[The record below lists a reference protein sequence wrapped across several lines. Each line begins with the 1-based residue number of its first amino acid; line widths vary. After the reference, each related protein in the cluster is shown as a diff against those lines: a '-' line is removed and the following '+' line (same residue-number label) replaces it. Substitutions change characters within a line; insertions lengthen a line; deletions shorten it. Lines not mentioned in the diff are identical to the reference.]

1 MEKKQNQPWWGL
13 AFVWAGAL
21 VSIPSII
28 LGGTLVAGMTFSK
41 TLLTALVGYS
51 LVVVI
56 MIFQGMQSSDL
67 GQPTVK
73 AAEYAFGKKGS
84 QRVISLLITI
94 GCLGWFGIQANVAG
108 ASFVKLLQSFN
119 ITIPVWF
126 ADVLWGVIMVATAIY
141 GIKAVRWLTYIAVPY
156 LIIVVIYGLF
166 VALHTTSWQSL
177 LSYQPQ
183 TTMSFASGLTTTLGG
198 FALGAVIAGDYSQYT
213 AKRSDVVKAAIFGVI
228 PAGVLMIAVGA
239 ILAIAYHSND
249 ISTLFVRVAT
259 PIVGGLA
266 LVLATWKVNVINA
279 FSGGIAFN
287 NLFGIPQKY
296 QKVMVFGV
304 GMVGTV
310 LAIVGIM
317 NYFEP
322 AMSLLGAMVPP
333 AAGVM
338 CATYWVINKGKV
350 DAKAVVPDYKWIGIV
365 SWVLGAVIAAVPV
378 VLSFFPQAP
387 HFAINPLTGIVVSLV
402 AYLVL
407 HKFAG
412 KAETEEVEA

>member
-1 MEKKQNQPWWGL
+1 MKKKQNQPWWGL

-28 LGGTLVAGMTFSK
+28 LGGTLVSSMTFTK
-41 TLLTALVGYS
+41 TLLTALVGYL
-51 LVVVI
+51 LVVII

-67 GQPTVK
+67 AQPTVK

-108 ASFVKLLQSFN
+108 DSFVKLLQAFN
-119 ITIPVWF
+119 ITIPVWLS
-126 ADVLWGVIMVATAIY
+126 DILWGLIMVITAIY
-141 GIKAVRWLTYIAVPY
+141 GIRAVRWLTYIAVPY

-166 VALHTTSWQSL
+166 VALHTTSLQSL
-177 LSYQPQ
+177 LNYQPQ
-183 TTMSFASGLTTTLGG
+183 TTMSFANGLTTTLGG

-213 AKRSDVVKAAIFGVI
+213 AKRIDVVKAAVFGVI

-239 ILAIAYHSND
+239 ILAIAYQSND

-296 QKVMVFGV
+296 QKGMVFGV

-310 LAIVGIM
+310 LAIIGIM

-322 AMSLLGAMVPP
+322 AMNLLGAMVPP

-350 DAKAVVPDYKWIGIV
+350 NVNEVIPDYKWIGIF
-365 SWVLGAVIAAVPV
+365 SWLLGAIIAAVPV
-378 VLSFFPQAP
+378 VLSFFPNAP
-387 HFAINPLTGIVVSLV
+387 HIVVNPLNGIVVSLV

-407 HKFAG
+407 NKIVG
-412 KAETEEVEA
+412 KVENEEVEV

>member
-1 MEKKQNQPWWGL
+1 MKKKQNQPWWGL

-28 LGGTLVAGMTFSK
+28 LGGTLVSSMTFTK
-41 TLLTALVGYS
+41 TLLTALVGYL
-51 LVVVI
+51 LVVII

-67 GQPTVK
+67 AQPTVK
-73 AAEYAFGKKGS
+73 VAEYAFGKKGS

-108 ASFVKLLQSFN
+108 DSFVKLLQAFD
-119 ITIPVWF
+119 ITIPVWLS
-126 ADVLWGVIMVATAIY
+126 DILWGLIMVITAIY
-141 GIKAVRWLTYIAVPY
+141 GIRAVRWLTYIAVPY

-166 VALHTTSWQSL
+166 IALHTTSLQSL
-177 LSYQPQ
+177 LNYHPQ
-183 TTMSFASGLTTTLGG
+183 TTMSFANGLTTTLGG

-213 AKRSDVVKAAIFGVI
+213 AKRIDVVKAAVFGVI

-239 ILAIAYHSND
+239 ILTIAYQSND

-296 QKVMVFGV
+296 QKGMVFGV

-310 LAIVGIM
+310 LAIIGIM

-322 AMSLLGAMVPP
+322 AMNLLGAMVPP

-350 DAKAVVPDYKWIGIV
+350 NVNEVIPDYKWIGIL
-365 SWVLGAVIAAVPV
+365 SWLLGAIIAAVPV
-378 VLSFFPQAP
+378 VLSFFPNAP
-387 HFAINPLTGIVVSLV
+387 HIVVNPLTGIVVSLV

-407 HKFAG
+407 NKIVG
-412 KAETEEVEA
+412 KVENEEVEV